1 MTKAGRAAKKMRREP
16 HEGLVSAREIS
27 YDSREPL
34 SALASAPEFST
45 PLAAGHSGI
54 RKQKTLKEGV

>member
-1 MTKAGRAAKKMRREP
+1 MRREP
-16 HEGLVSAREIS
+16 HEGLVSAREIG

-34 SALASAPEFST
+34 SALASAPEFP